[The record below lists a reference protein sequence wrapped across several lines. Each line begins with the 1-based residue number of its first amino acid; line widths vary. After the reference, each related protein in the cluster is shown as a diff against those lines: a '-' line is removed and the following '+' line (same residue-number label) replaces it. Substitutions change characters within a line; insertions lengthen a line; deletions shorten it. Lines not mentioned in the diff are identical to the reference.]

1 MSFWILLWKLVFFVG
16 IALFILMFIFI
27 TYKGFFENI
36 RPIKSQTKI
45 ISN

>member
-27 TYKGFFENI
+27 TYKGFFE
-36 RPIKSQTKI
+36 IKDLLRKK
-45 ISN
+45 NR